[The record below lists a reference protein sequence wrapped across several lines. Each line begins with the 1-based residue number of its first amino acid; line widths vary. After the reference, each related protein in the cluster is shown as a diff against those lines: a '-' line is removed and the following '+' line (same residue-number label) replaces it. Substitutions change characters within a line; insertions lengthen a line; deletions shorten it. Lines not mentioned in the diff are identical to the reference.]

1 MVSYGWCACATC
13 IYALSIVYSL
23 SHLHASCDIVRAR
36 EPIVSSHLTG
46 LNDTKHDFI
55 ITPLSET
62 VTIEYFVF
70 MCIDVLDVVF
80 KLFYFFPA
88 TWVTIS

>member
-1 MVSYGWCACATC
+1 MVFYGWCACATC
-13 IYALSIVYSL
+13 IYALFIVYSL

-80 KLFYFFPA
+80 IF
-88 TWVTIS
+88 

>member
-1 MVSYGWCACATC
+1 MRDMD
-13 IYALSIVYSL
+13 YALLIIYSL
-23 SHLHASCDIVRAR
+23 SYLHVSCDIVRAR

-70 MCIDVLDVVF
+70 MCIDALDVVLF
-80 KLFYFFPA
+80 FLHHLGHYFYFVCPR
-88 TWVTIS
+88 SM